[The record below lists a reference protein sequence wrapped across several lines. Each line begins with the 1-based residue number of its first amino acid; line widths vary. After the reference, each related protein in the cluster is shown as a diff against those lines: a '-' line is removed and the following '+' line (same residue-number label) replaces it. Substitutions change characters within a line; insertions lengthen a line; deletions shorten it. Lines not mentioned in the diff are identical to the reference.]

1 MSAKRIGR
9 FVAKWG
15 DFFPAWALEG
25 VVEDAGTLPPGET
38 EISIAGCLDFA
49 AAFAEGWAGRKGRR
63 VRGAAEG
70 VAWIRRVV
78 CDTGENA
85 TSGDGTFRVRLV
97 ERCRG
102 NVDHVLALLGYVLAE
117 LDAEMGRRAMC
128 VHWPFTCRK
137 LAASD
142 AELWVA
148 RGYLDRV
155 VVEVERDR
163 EALMGWEDGRVGAGI
178 WGGMTDEE
186 GRRGGGKV
194 RCLRR
199 WMRLS
204 EREGGWGWA
213 LGMRA
218 DEIVRRICVG
228 KWVHFGGGGGG
239 AGKGLELRS
248 W

>member
-1 MSAKRIGR
+1 MAR

-15 DFFPAWALEG
+15 DSAAWAFEG
-25 VVEDAGTLPPGET
+25 VEDAGTLPRGET
-38 EISIAGCLDFA
+38 EISIAGCLEFA
-49 AAFAEGWAGRKGRR
+49 AAFAKLWAGGKGRR
-63 VRGAAEG
+63 VRGAEG
-70 VAWIRRVV
+70 VGWIRRVV
-78 CDTGENA
+78 YDAGEKATG
-85 TSGDGTFRVRLV
+85 GDVALRVGLA

-102 NVDHVLALLGYVLAE
+102 NVEHVLALLGYVVAE
-117 LDAEMGRRAMC
+117 LDAEIGRRAMC
-128 VHWPFTCRK
+128 VHWPITCRT

-148 RGYLDRV
+148 KGNIDRV
-155 VVEVERDR
+155 VVEVEGDR
-163 EALMGWEDGRVGAGI
+163 EALMGWEDSRVGAGI

-204 EREGGWGWA
+204 EREGGWGWG

-228 KWVHFGGGGGG
+228 KWVDFGGGGGG
-239 AGKGLELRS
+239 AGKGLELKS